1 MIDTTTKAGARAIER
16 LGSEPIAWLTTV
28 NAAGQAQ
35 SSPIWFLWTGSELM
49 LASLAKTPRAA
60 NIRANPL
67 VSFNLDSD
75 GEGGDILTIEGEA
88 RIDET
93 PIPEAETEAYFTK
106 YDAKIRESGWT
117 RESMFRDYPIVIR
130 IRPTRI
136 RTW

>member
-1 MIDTTTKAGARAIER
+1 MIDATTKAGARAIER

-35 SSPIWFLWTGSELM
+35 SSPIWFLWEAGEIM
-49 LASLAKTPRAA
+49 LFSLAKTPRVA

-75 GEGGDILTIEGEA
+75 ADGGDILTVEGEA
-88 RIDET
+88 RIVD
-93 PIPEAETEAYFTK
+93 PELPAATESAYRAK
-106 YDAKIRESGWT
+106 YDGKIDEYGWT
-117 RESMFRDYPIVIR
+117 WTQMRTDYPIVIR

>member
-16 LGSEPIAWLTTV
+16 LGSDLIAWLTSV

-35 SSPIWFLWTGSELM
+35 SSPIWFVWEDDEIM
-49 LASLAKTPRAA
+49 LFSLAKTPRVA

-75 GEGGDILTIEGEA
+75 GEGGDIVSIEGEA

-93 PIPEAETEAYFTK
+93 PIPAAETEAYFTK